1 MASRV
6 GVHRNQPPV
15 AQNSFPMFRCA
26 PAFNYCRDKH
36 ETKIVEDDTVLGDH
50 HDEKALFTSPDLCL
64 DLRYYV
70 DTHDESVPGPRI
82 SLSVTDMSDRGLLGP
97 AITSEFE
104 LEEGQCVI
112 FVMRQYTDQAKN
124 YKSKAHAEAAKPS
137 QKKADSM
144 NVDMETLLAGVTQLR
159 PDGDPI
165 INRVSTGD
173 EISVWILSSD
183 ASSIGIA
190 QRPSQCEC

>member
-1 MASRV
+1 
-6 GVHRNQPPV
+6 
-15 AQNSFPMFRCA
+15 
-26 PAFNYCRDKH
+26 
-36 ETKIVEDDTVLGDH
+36 
-50 HDEKALFTSPDLCL
+50 
-64 DLRYYV
+64 
-70 DTHDESVPGPRI
+70 
-82 SLSVTDMSDRGLLGP
+82 MSDRGLLGP

-173 EISVWILSSD
+173 KSSF
-183 ASSIGIA
+183 GNLPLTHR
-190 QRPSQCEC
+190 Q